1 MNFMKLED
9 LTDIMIAQ
17 IPGRLYSEMK
27 KITTI
32 LADELSDITKKRFG
46 VEVMGY
52 EVSSYFVPVM
62 ALILDNRLGLMGF
75 AGSCLMRAFCYKA
88 IKSMYVSLIDELDK
102 NSYYYV
108 FAFKDTYLKSKL
120 DQRFF
125 RNGAADERDQ
135 YFPQHQQDRL

>member
-1 MNFMKLED
+1 MKLED

-88 IKSMYVSLIDELDK
+88 IKSKYGNDNNGFDSGDFQDPLDPSPNPSLKQAPPLEDRVTPYYWESVSK
-102 NSYYYV
+102 NRHG
-108 FAFKDTYLKSKL
+108 TL
-120 DQRFF
+120 
-125 RNGAADERDQ
+125 N
-135 YFPQHQQDRL
+135 